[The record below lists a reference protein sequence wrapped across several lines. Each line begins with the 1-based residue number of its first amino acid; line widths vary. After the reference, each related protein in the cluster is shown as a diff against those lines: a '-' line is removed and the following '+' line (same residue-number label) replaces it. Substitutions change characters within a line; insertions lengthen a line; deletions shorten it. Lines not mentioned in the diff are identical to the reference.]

1 MDDEVG
7 RRQMRVEQFFIEGL
21 GHQSYFVLDEHA
33 HVAAVVD
40 PRRDIE
46 VYLQAA
52 DAANAQIAWVFET
65 HVHNDYLTGA
75 RELRERTGATIVSAA
90 NAGLAYEHQGVG
102 DGDRITVGGMTF
114 AVLATPGHTPDHL
127 SYALSE
133 AGRETPTAL
142 FTGGSMLVGSAGRTD
157 LVSPGMTLT
166 LTRDQYH
173 SLRRL
178 LDTMPDE
185 VLVYPTHGAGSFCG
199 ATMDGPSARR
209 STIGQERLTSP
220 ASHAHDEAEFVRQ
233 QLAGYGVYPA
243 YYRYM
248 SEINLA
254 GPRILGGLPELPP
267 LTAPQVRNYLDHGL
281 PLIDGRRR
289 RAFAQEHVPGA
300 LNIELD
306 GSFGAYVGWLLPFN
320 KPLMLLIE
328 DEAGRKEAVAQLIR
342 IGYER
347 LRGHLDGGVDAW
359 KSAGFP
365 TGSFATITVDEFRQ
379 RLQGNDQL
387 AVLDVRD
394 EMEWASG
401 HIPGSQHIHIGD
413 LMQHL
418 HEIPRDRPVATI
430 CRSGHRAAIAA
441 SIVAALGC
449 ETVAVRRGGVPDWL
463 AMEREQTPS
472 VSGHDHP

>member
-1 MDDEVG
+1 
-7 RRQMRVEQFFIEGL
+7 
-21 GHQSYFVLDEHA
+21 
-33 HVAAVVD
+33 
-40 PRRDIE
+40 
-46 VYLQAA
+46 
-52 DAANAQIAWVFET
+52 
-65 HVHNDYLTGA
+65 
-75 RELRERTGATIVSAA
+75 
-90 NAGLAYEHQGVG
+90 
-102 DGDRITVGGMTF
+102 
-114 AVLATPGHTPDHL
+114 
-127 SYALSE
+127 
-133 AGRETPTAL
+133 
-142 FTGGSMLVGSAGRTD
+142 
-157 LVSPGMTLT
+157 
-166 LTRDQYH
+166 
-173 SLRRL
+173 
-178 LDTMPDE
+178 
-185 VLVYPTHGAGSFCG
+185 
-199 ATMDGPSARR
+199 
-209 STIGQERLTSP
+209 
-220 ASHAHDEAEFVRQ
+220 
-233 QLAGYGVYPA
+233 
-243 YYRYM
+243 
-248 SEINLA
+248 
-254 GPRILGGLPELPP
+254 
-267 LTAPQVRNYLDHGL
+267 
-281 PLIDGRRR
+281 
-289 RAFAQEHVPGA
+289 
-300 LNIELD
+300 
-306 GSFGAYVGWLLPFN
+306 VGWLLPFN

-441 SIVAALGC
+441 SIIAALGC